1 MKIIQFTEDA
11 RILNIINDLKED
23 VDGKQFS
30 DIVDEQNHQYVD
42 LVQEGG
48 GTLGVAL
55 LGYVYVLEQLGIRFL
70 QLAGTS
76 AGAINTMLMAAAG
89 TIDNNKSEWILD
101 RLNNKNLY
109 DFVDG
114 DDDAKDFIDAL
125 LDKSSNLKLALKGA
139 QVIDNFK
146 DDLGLN
152 PGNDFYNWMKNLL
165 HECGIKDLG
174 DLQTLRNQGVSSN
187 NLLKLRNDNSVD
199 INPKNFARI
208 AIISADITTGSKVV
222 FPEMADLFYSNPQS
236 ANPADFVRAS
246 MSVPM
251 FFHPF
256 RIKDIPLGVEQWNK
270 WNCKLGLNTNV
281 PSEVIFMDGGIISN
295 FPISI
300 FHKNDQIPFAPTF
313 GIKIGQDK
321 TALNKNETVFSLIG
335 SIFNTARYSQDD
347 EFLRGHED
355 YKHLIGYIETG
366 NHNWL
371 NFSLSDDDKID
382 LFCRGARAASD
393 FLKSFNWE
401 KYKKMRAA
409 KLTIYPELAK
419 N

>member
-11 RILNIINDLKED
+11 RILNIINDLKAEIE
-23 VDGKQFS
+23 GKQFS
-30 DIVDEQNHQYVD
+30 DIIDEQNHQYVD

-55 LGYVYVLEQLGIRFL
+55 LGYVYVLEQVGIRFL

-114 DDDAKDFIDAL
+114 DSDAKDFIEAL
-125 LDKSSNLKLALKGA
+125 INKSSNIKLALKGA

-152 PGNDFYNWMKNLL
+152 PGDNFYNWIKNLL
-165 HECGIKDLG
+165 NQCGIKNLG
-174 DLQTLRNQGVSSN
+174 DLQALRNQGVSTN
-187 NLLKLRNDNSVD
+187 NKLKLRNNDTEEVS
-199 INPKNFARI
+199 PKNFERL
-208 AIISADITTGSKVV
+208 AIIASDITTGSKII
-222 FPEMADLFYSNPQS
+222 FPEMAELFYSNPPT

-246 MSVPM
+246 MSVPL

-256 RIKDIPLGVEQWNK
+256 RIKHIPTGVEQWNK
-270 WNCKLGLNTNV
+270 WNSRLGLNTNI
-281 PSEVIFMDGGIISN
+281 PTEVMFMDGGIISN

-300 FHKNDQIPFAPTF
+300 FHNTEQVPLAPTF

-321 TALNKNETVFSLIG
+321 TFLNKNETVFGMVG

-347 EFLRGHED
+347 DFLRTHVD
-355 YKHLIGYIETG
+355 YKHLIGFIETG

-401 KYKKMRAA
+401 RYKKMREM
-409 KLTIYPELAK
+409 KMSVFSRLIQS
-419 N
+419 